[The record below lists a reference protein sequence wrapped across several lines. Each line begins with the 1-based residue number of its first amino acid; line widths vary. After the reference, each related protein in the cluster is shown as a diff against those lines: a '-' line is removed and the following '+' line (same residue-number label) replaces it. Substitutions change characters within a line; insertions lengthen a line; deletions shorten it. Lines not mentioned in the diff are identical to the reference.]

1 MPEGHLDRQHRAP
14 EPRLHQG
21 LAHARPSRRDRG
33 RRRLTAGPL
42 ARTKSPAD
50 APHRVAPAR
59 FRTRRW
65 NLALRYGIFC
75 SHIIDYA
82 TFDGKGGVAIEPRDE
97 ARSAEPTRILLGTR
111 AGSTDGDANL
121 ERLITLVYDD
131 LRSVASRA
139 MRDERAGHT
148 LTPTALVHEV
158 YLRLVDESRI
168 DWTDRARFFAIAA
181 RAMRQILVDHARA
194 RAAAKR
200 GGGLL
205 RVTISGNDIAGGD
218 GALDALALSDAFERL
233 GARDERAASVAEM
246 RVFGGLTHE
255 EIAHA
260 LGVSRRTV
268 DSDWTFARRWLSR
281 ALAESG

>member
-1 MPEGHLDRQHRAP
+1 
-14 EPRLHQG
+14 
-21 LAHARPSRRDRG
+21 
-33 RRRLTAGPL
+33 
-42 ARTKSPAD
+42 
-50 APHRVAPAR
+50 
-59 FRTRRW
+59 
-65 NLALRYGIFC
+65 
-75 SHIIDYA
+75 
-82 TFDGKGGVAIEPRDE
+82 
-97 ARSAEPTRILLGTR
+97 
-111 AGSTDGDANL
+111 
-121 ERLITLVYDD
+121 
-131 LRSVASRA
+131 